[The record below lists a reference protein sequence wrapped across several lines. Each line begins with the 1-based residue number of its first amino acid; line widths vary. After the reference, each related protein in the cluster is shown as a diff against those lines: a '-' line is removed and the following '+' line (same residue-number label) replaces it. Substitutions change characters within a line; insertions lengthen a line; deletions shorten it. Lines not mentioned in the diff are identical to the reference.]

1 MVFNRDFTKLIYI
14 ELSME
19 KEIDLIIE
27 IIKKFKNNQ
36 DYYNR
41 VGIDIE
47 KIQLTIMKNENKY
60 DELTSD
66 DILNDIFNND

>member
-1 MVFNRDFTKLIYI
+1 
-14 ELSME
+14 ME